1 MSRKAFDD
9 FDGFAKDYRHIHN
22 ENIKC
27 SGADSDYFSEQKIE
41 EVRKNETGQ
50 SLKVLDLGCGDGN
63 SAVFFRKYFSAC
75 EYFGLDT
82 SKESVS
88 LADERKLSNAAF
100 SYYNGFDIPFSENA
114 FDIVFIACVLHHI
127 DSQHHEKIL
136 TEVKRVLKPCGRLYI
151 FEHNPLNPL
160 TRRVVKNCPFDEDA
174 VLLTSFYTKKML
186 MKLEFRDVNTGYT
199 IFFPRH
205 WIFKGLLRLEKYLKW
220 LPIGGQYYVRSIKGS
235 SKTIDSYVG

>member
-1 MSRKAFDD
+1 MSRKVFDD

-22 ENIKC
+22 ENIKS

-50 SLKVLDLGCGDGN
+50 SQKILDLGCGDGN
-63 SAVFFRKYFSAC
+63 SAVFFRKHFAGC

-88 LADERKLSNAAF
+88 VASSRELSGATF
-100 SYYNGFDIPFSENA
+100 SHYNGVDLPFSDSA

-127 DSQHHEKIL
+127 DSQQHEKIL
-136 TEVKRVLKPCGRLYI
+136 AEVKRVLKPGGRLYI

-160 TRRVVKNCPFDEDA
+160 TRRIVKNCPFDENA

-186 MKLEFRDVNTGYT
+186 INLKFQDVNIGYT

-205 WIFKGLLRLEKYLKW
+205 RIFSRILRLEEYLKW
-220 LPIGGQYYVRSIKGS
+220 LPIGGQYYARSIKGGKLS
-235 SKTIDSYVG
+235 